1 MKYFILIP
9 FLFMTCFQEHTIKPK
24 LLNTSFILRP
34 YKDAIHFRL
43 PYKSWKIEVY
53 GSVQPIPF
61 VISHIDDLV
70 TIVPKYS
77 LSIPTSF
84 LHVVLSTGN
93 NFYVFRFQYQ
103 NHLQTVSNRKYRSPK
118 SINTDSVLLQY
129 SLEHTISTNRNIIY
143 RPINDSYFEEKALMI
158 DPLAGT
164 FTEDV
169 NDPRSSYYVQPGSP
183 AEITLTYS
191 YDSTNGFYRILTNS
205 LVDLFGNKVANGTS
219 INYYVKNRKYYKI
232 YEQITIDGVSSI
244 IFQNHDV
251 DSVQIMATIGILK
264 SNILYIK

>member
-9 FLFMTCFQEHTIKPK
+9 FLFSTCFQEHTIKPE
-24 LLNTSFILRP
+24 LLNTSFILSP
-34 YKDAIHFRL
+34 YKDTIYFRT
-43 PYKSWKIEVY
+43 PHKAWKIEFY

-61 VISHIDDLV
+61 VISHKDDLL

-77 LSIPTSF
+77 LSIPVSF
-84 LHVVLSTGN
+84 LHIVLSAGN
-93 NFYVFRFQYQ
+93 HFYVFRFQYQ
-103 NHLQTVSNRKYRSPK
+103 NHFQTVSNRKYRSPK
-118 SINTDSVLLQY
+118 SVNTDSVLLQY

-169 NDPRSSYYVQPGSP
+169 NDSRSSFYVQPGSP
-183 AEITLTYS
+183 SEITLTYS

-205 LVDLFGNKVANGTS
+205 LVDLFGNKISNGTA
-219 INYYVKNRKYYKI
+219 IRYYVKNRKHYKI
-232 YEQITIDGVSSI
+232 YEQVVIDGVSSI
-244 IFQNHDV
+244 FVQNQDV
-251 DSVQIMATIGILK
+251 DSVQIIAKIGILK